1 VYLLLIFFFIL
12 NYKHRP
18 FINKALNM
26 IETLSLLASMIT
38 IYCSLYYISDKSNSP
53 YADPTRTE
61 LELSEGVKTFFFVVI
76 IIVNL
81 SFFLYWSWKFYQ
93 ESKLMFVVKYGKIY
107 MLLCL
112 CCDKQKLAREQR
124 QAEIHMEN
132 QLMYNELNR
141 IFK

>member
-1 VYLLLIFFFIL
+1 
-12 NYKHRP
+12 
-18 FINKALNM
+18 M